1 MTPSSKAVLLSRILL
16 LGVLAVVAGCTT
28 ASPTGPTQTASQP
41 SPPPAMR
48 PARPMVTTPTN
59 APMAPP
65 YEPQSREVVVLATSA
80 PPPPSREVEVVE
92 APRPVGSHVI
102 FFSEPNFRG
111 ESFIVETGADVEN
124 LAQLPR
130 QRGSWG
136 DAISSFRVVGVATVV
151 AYADANFQGPRLE
164 ASSSVGDLVVERRA
178 GGPDASWDNV
188 ISSIRVFAPQS
199 PQVRVFA
206 PEPEPP
212 PPPRF
217 DRRTAENIVQRA
229 YRDILGRNPDA
240 DGLRS
245 YREKLVDQNWSEEDV
260 RNHIRRS
267 NEFRAINPDD
277 VITKAYREVLKREP
291 DPEGLK
297 HYRDLLVNHGWT
309 IPQLRADLLRS
320 DERSDKRIR
329 EIVTKAYRDIL
340 GRDPDPDGFATY
352 QKAIREK
359 GWGEQQVRDAL
370 SRSAEARQRK
380 K

>member
-1 MTPSSKAVLLSRILL
+1 
-16 LGVLAVVAGCTT
+16 
-28 ASPTGPTQTASQP
+28 
-41 SPPPAMR
+41 
-48 PARPMVTTPTN
+48 
-59 APMAPP
+59 P
-65 YEPQSREVVVLATSA
+65 YETT
-80 PPPPSREVEVVE
+80 SREVEVL
-92 APRPVGSHVI
+92 ARGSPPPREREVMEPAGPVGSHVI

-136 DAISSFRVVGVATVV
+136 DAISSFHVVGVATVV

-164 ASSSVGDLVVERRA
+164 ASSSLGDLVVERTR
-178 GGPDASWDNV
+178 GLDASWDNV
-188 ISSIRVFAPQS
+188 ISSIRVIAPQT
-199 PQVRVFA
+199 RRF
-206 PEPEPP
+206 EPEPP

-260 RNHIRRS
+260 RNHLRRS

-277 VITKAYREVLKREP
+277 VVTKAYREVLKREP
-291 DPEGLK
+291 DPAGMR

-329 EIVTKAYRDIL
+329 EVINKAYRDIL
-340 GRDPDPDGFATY
+340 GRDPDPEGFATY
-352 QKAIREK
+352 QKAILEK
-359 GWGEQQVRDAL
+359 GWSEPQIRDDLA
-370 SRSAEARQRK
+370 RSPEGRQRRAK
-380 K
+380 